1 MLAEFEQVR
10 EPSSLEI
17 EGLEL
22 NDWIYLSLEEKVE
35 RIRKSEVEELAADA
49 FRVLFQDIDDEQEAE
64 IVALLEIEGIIL
76 VESSEKHH
84 PQSNEDESFAASSLE
99 PDSNTDQSIKEWDT
113 VGLYL
118 KEAGKVPLLS
128 QEEEVDL
135 SKRIKR
141 GENASNLLIEESSIR
156 LVPAKRKAVLQ
167 AIVQNGVAARDHL
180 ILANSRLVVSI
191 AKKYRE
197 RGVAFA
203 DLIQEGNIGLI
214 RSALKFE
221 YQRGNRFSTY
231 ATWWI
236 RQAVTRSLA
245 DHSRTIRV
253 PVHAHEKIVK
263 ISKVTQGLDQ
273 ELGRYPTTEEIAQV
287 LKLTKKE
294 VEDMIKAGRQ
304 TISLEEPTNYYDD
317 SVLED
322 FIEDESAQ
330 DPPVEVTQNL
340 LAEQLEEILG
350 WDIPVRE
357 KRVLELRFGLKDGFP
372 HTLERTGRKMGITR
386 ERVRQ
391 IEAQALRRL
400 RNPKY
405 KQLREYLRE

>member
-1 MLAEFEQVR
+1 
-10 EPSSLEI
+10 
-17 EGLEL
+17 
-22 NDWIYLSLEEKVE
+22 
-35 RIRKSEVEELAADA
+35 
-49 FRVLFQDIDDEQEAE
+49 
-64 IVALLEIEGIIL
+64 IVALLESEGIHL
-76 VESSEKHH
+76 MESSEEYHE
-84 PQSNEDESFAASSLE
+84 PEDG
-99 PDSNTDQSIKEWDT
+99 TDQSIKERDT

-118 KEAGKVPLLS
+118 KEAVKVPLLS
-128 QEEEVDL
+128 GEEEVDL
-135 SKRIKR
+135 CKRIKR
-141 GENASNLLIEESSIR
+141 GENASNLLIEESGVR
-156 LVPAKRKAVLQ
+156 PVPAKRKAVLQ
-167 AIVQNGVAARDHL
+167 AIVQDGVAAREHL

-191 AKKYRE
+191 AKKYRQ

-236 RQAVTRSLA
+236 KQAVTRVIA

-253 PVHAHEKIVK
+253 PVHAHETIVK
-263 ISKVTQGLDQ
+263 MSKVTQRLNQ
-273 ELGRYPTTEEIAQV
+273 ELGRYPTTEEIAQA
-287 LKLTKKE
+287 LRLTKKE
-294 VEDMIKAGRQ
+294 VENMIKAGNK
-304 TISLEEPTNYYDD
+304 TISLEEPTNYDD
-317 SVLED
+317 DASVLGD
-322 FIEDESAQ
+322 FIEDKGAQ
-330 DPPVEVTQNL
+330 DPPAEVAQNL

-357 KRVLELRFGLKDGFP
+357 KRVLELRFGLEDGFFY
-372 HTLERTGRKMGITR
+372 TLESTGQKMGITR

-400 RNPKY
+400 RSPKY